1 MTLTNEQL
9 AAFLAFGM
17 LVMNEPDAL
26 LESMSNK
33 EIKEFASEVDKYLS
47 PFVNEENDMVL
58 PVVTILKEAIQQA
71 KGEA

>member
-9 AAFLAFGM
+9 VAFLAFGLLIM
-17 LVMNEPDAL
+17 SEPESLLVN
-26 LESMSNK
+26 MSRK
-33 EIKEFASEVDKYLS
+33 ELKEFAGEVHDLLS
-47 PFVNEENDMVL
+47 PFVKEEADMVN